1 MCAVVVVTTCS
12 RMGAR
17 SLRSY
22 FFNRFGRIF
31 TSLRSLFLIA
41 LVVKE
46 IFLHL
51 LSPGPRF
58 LVSPVPG
65 SWVLGSWFLALRPR
79 FLVLG
84 SWFLVLAPGLGPG
97 SWFLVCGPWFLVPG
111 SWCLVLAAGFLP
123 GSRFFVWFRVLSS
136 FPVLGPWFVVP
147 GSGRQQR
154 SLPRTHA
161 RR

>member
-1 MCAVVVVTTCS
+1 
-12 RMGAR
+12 MGAR

-84 SWFLVLAPGLGPG
+84 SWFLVLAPGVGPG
-97 SWFLVCGPWFLVPG
+97 SWFLVLGLRSLVLGSGFLVLG
-111 SWCLVLAAGFLP
+111 SCCWLPSWFSVLCVVS
-123 GSRFFVWFRVLSS
+123 GSFFVS
-136 FPVLGPWFVVP
+136 GP
-147 GSGRQQR
+147 R
-154 SLPRTHA
+154 SLVRRSWFWTTAAITSTHA
-161 RR
+161 RKAITAAIDVHR